1 MTVPA
6 PGTKVPAR
14 VQFPPDR
21 KSTRLNSSHD
31 QISYA
36 VFCLKKKKKP
46 QPTTEPDNMPPSNG
60 TPPSLAFLKIPQET
74 VACERYHVAVES
86 EPLAAKPA
94 CALYTLEDRL
104 FAE

>member
-21 KSTRLNSSHD
+21 KSTRLNSSHS

-46 QPTTEPDNMPPSNG
+46 QSPRAIQPANVA
-60 TPPSLAFLKIPQET
+60 LAAPKKTAGGDALDHA
-74 VACERYHVAVES
+74 VAQPGDSGSITRGAATHNSRHVAQ
-86 EPLAAKPA
+86 L
-94 CALYTLEDRL
+94 CAP
-104 FAE
+104 